1 MKNYVLKYNKPAE
14 YSENGWQN
22 EVLPIGNGMLGM
34 CVFGG
39 VSEEHLQFNEKTLW
53 TGGPSKSRKDY
64 IGGNVEN
71 SYEYLEKI
79 RDALRRGDKKAV
91 LKFKD
96 KLVGVKDGYGAY
108 QNFGEIVLKFPHGV
122 FSDYERQ
129 LDITNSVCTVKYKSG
144 GVSFIRE
151 CFASHNP
158 SVIAEKITA
167 DKMVR

>member
-71 SYEYLEKI
+71 SYEYLEKSEMHCAAVI
-79 RDALRRGDKKAV
+79 KRQSLNLRIS
-91 LKFKD
+91 L
-96 KLVGVKDGYGAY
+96 
-108 QNFGEIVLKFPHGV
+108 
-122 FSDYERQ
+122 
-129 LDITNSVCTVKYKSG
+129 
-144 GVSFIRE
+144 
-151 CFASHNP
+151 
-158 SVIAEKITA
+158 
-167 DKMVR
+167 

>member
-79 RDALRRGDKKAV
+79 REALRRGDKKAV

-158 SVIAEKITA
+158 SVIAEKSPPI
-167 DKMVR
+167 KMVR

>member
-14 YSENGWQN
+14 YSGNGWQN

-91 LKFKD
+91 LKLKD

-108 QNFGEIVLKFPHGV
+108 QNFGEIVLKFPHG
-122 FSDYERQ
+122 FFRIMKDSS
-129 LDITNSVCTVKYKSG
+129 I
-144 GVSFIRE
+144 
-151 CFASHNP
+151 
-158 SVIAEKITA
+158 
-167 DKMVR
+167 